1 MCYDIIKNGIGGN
14 QAVERYMELNAEEK
28 LLEDAANMAFEL
40 LYINDKY
47 LIDKRVSERSI
58 VFRYAHYLQSE
69 LEKTNKYRGYNLD
82 CEYNRDGSD
91 LKHIYES
98 DHGVFPDLIIHKRG
112 SNKNNLLIIEFKT
125 YWNND
130 ITNDERK
137 IREFININGRFKY
150 KYGFSVVFNRDYPKV
165 YRITY

>member
-112 SNKNNLLIIEFKT
+112 IPKTKYHYFLLF
-125 YWNND
+125 
-130 ITNDERK
+130 RL
-137 IREFININGRFKY
+137 
-150 KYGFSVVFNRDYPKV
+150 FSF
-165 YRITY
+165 YRNYHLLFLFDTRNA